1 MQVPRLSYCALYVG
15 PVVIFVVLSVGSV
28 LQKSPTYDETV
39 HLFAGYSYL
48 RWGDYRVNPEHP
60 PLVKMLAAAPL
71 LALDLDTARITPR
84 ERSVVQKDKN
94 YGWVLAHRFVFADN
108 DAETLFGQARWVM
121 LFLAVALAVCI
132 VLWARELYGAEA
144 GIAAAVLFCFDPNII
159 AHASIVQTDV
169 PFALFFFASTYF
181 FWRSLQKL
189 SWFNL
194 LMTAALFA
202 LASVT
207 KFSFLAIL
215 PAWFLVGLVKI
226 MSSEPLNS
234 PITSP
239 SVIAGRWKKTAFVST
254 VFIFALMFSYVAIWA
269 AYQFRFDA
277 VLYQRGQY
285 FIANRGVESPWLE
298 SLIELCRTH
307 FVLPEAWIFGVEDA
321 YRHMERAAYLNG
333 EISKTGFWMYFP
345 VAFIAK
351 TPVPTLLLIV
361 IAVVHLICVR
371 PRQGGALVLLAPAII
386 FFMLAVWSKLN
397 VGLRHIIP
405 VYPFLFVLIG
415 ATIGVLWKSGR
426 RPARF
431 SLIFIGLWLIG
442 STLWAYPNYLAYF
455 NEVAGGPS
463 RGHRILVDSSLDWG
477 QDLKELKKWM
487 GRNHVEKIQFAYFG
501 TADPAYYKIDAVYL
515 PGSVFVS
522 DPPLTDVAVT
532 PPYLAISETHLA
544 GLYLDQP
551 DRYARFRDQKPV
563 ARIGNSIRVYK
574 IMNNRVPIITTA
586 SQRRQNDLE

>member
-1 MQVPRLSYCALYVG
+1 MHMPRLSYYALYVA
-15 PVVIFVVLSVGSV
+15 PLVIFVVLSVGSV
-28 LQKSPTYDETV
+28 LQKSPTFDETV

-71 LALDLDTARITPR
+71 LALDLDSARITPR
-84 ERSVVQKDKN
+84 ERSGVQRDKN
-94 YGWVLAHRFVFADN
+94 YGWVLAHRFVFVDN
-108 DAETLFGQARWVM
+108 DAETLFGHARWVM
-121 LFLAVALAVCI
+121 LFMAAALAVC
-132 VLWARELYGAEA
+132 VGLWARELYGTEA
-144 GIAAAVLFCFDPNII
+144 AIAALVLFCFDPNII
-159 AHASIVQTDV
+159 AHATIVQTDV
-169 PFALFFFASTYF
+169 PFALFFFVSTYF
-181 FWRSLQKL
+181 FWRSLKEL

-207 KFSFLAIL
+207 KFSFLTIL
-215 PAWFLVGLVKI
+215 PAWLLVGLVKI
-226 MSSEPLNS
+226 MTSGSLTS

-239 SVIAGRWKKTAFVST
+239 AVIADRGKKAALVST
-254 VFIFALMFSYVAIWA
+254 IFIFTLVFSYVVIWA

-277 VLYQRGQY
+277 VLYQRGQF
-285 FIANRGVESPWLE
+285 FIANRGGESPWLE
-298 SLIELCRTH
+298 FLIQFCRAN
-307 FVLPEAWIFGVEDA
+307 FVLPEAWIFGIEDA
-321 YRHMERAAYLNG
+321 YHHMGRTAYLNG

-345 VAFIAK
+345 VAFVAK
-351 TPVPTLLLIV
+351 TPVPTLLLIL
-361 IAVVHLICVR
+361 IAVGHLIFVR
-371 PRQGGALVLLAPAII
+371 SRQGGAFVLLAPAII
-386 FFMLAVWSKLN
+386 FFLLAVWSKLN

-415 ATIGVLWKSGR
+415 GTIGAGWKSGR

-455 NEVAGGPS
+455 NEVAGGTS
-463 RGHRILVDSSLDWG
+463 RGHRILVDSNLDWG

-487 GRNHVEKIQFAYFG
+487 SRNQVEKIQFAYFG

-522 DPPLTDVAVT
+522 APPLNGVADT

-551 DRYARFRDQKPV
+551 DRYARFRQQKPV
-563 ARIGNSIRVYK
+563 ATIGNSIRVYK
-574 IMNNRVPIITTA
+574 IMNNRLPAEPA
-586 SQRRQNDLE
+586 SSMLAP

>member
-1 MQVPRLSYCALYVG
+1 MNVPRPIDRALYLV
-15 PVVIFVVLSVGSV
+15 PLLIFVALSLGSAM
-28 LQKSPTYDETV
+28 QKSPTYDETV

-108 DAETLFGQARWVM
+108 DAETLFGYARLVM
-121 LFLAVALAVCI
+121 LFLALALALCI
-132 VLWARELYGAEA
+132 VFWARELYGTEA
-144 GIAAAVLFCFDPNII
+144 AIVALFLFCFDPNLI

-181 FWRSLQKL
+181 FWRSLQEL
-189 SWFNL
+189 SWFNV
-194 LMTAALFA
+194 LMTATLFA

-215 PAWFLVGLVKI
+215 PVWFLMGLVKI
-226 MSSEPLNS
+226 MTSEPLKS

-239 SVIAGRWKKTAFVST
+239 SEITGRWKKAAFVST
-254 VFIFALMFSYVAIWA
+254 IFIFALMFSFVAIWA
-269 AYQFRFDA
+269 VYQFRFDA
-277 VLYQRGQY
+277 VLYQRGQF

-298 SLIELCRTH
+298 SLIKLCRTH

-321 YRHMERAAYLNG
+321 YHHMERTAYLNG

-361 IAVVHLICVR
+361 FAVGHLIFIR

-386 FFMLAVWSKLN
+386 FFLLAVWSKLN

-415 ATIGVLWKSGR
+415 GTIGAIWKSGLG
-426 RPARF
+426 PARL
-431 SLIFIGLWLIG
+431 SLILVGFWLIS
-442 STLWAYPNYLAYF
+442 STLWVYPNYLAYF
-455 NEVAGGPS
+455 NEIVGGAP
-463 RGHRILVDSSLDWG
+463 RGHKILVDSSLDWG

-487 GRNHVEKIQFAYFG
+487 SRNQVEKIQFAYFG
-501 TADPAYYKIDAVYL
+501 TADPAYYKIDALYL

-522 DPPLTDVAVT
+522 DPPLTGVAGT

-574 IMNNRVPIITTA
+574 IMNNQLPAEPAA
-586 SQRRQNDLE
+586 SSTPAP

>member
-1 MQVPRLSYCALYVG
+1 MHVPRLSYCALYVA
-15 PVVIFVVLSVGSV
+15 PVAIFVVLSIGSV
-28 LQKSPTYDETV
+28 VQKSPTYDETV

-48 RWGDYRVNPEHP
+48 SWGDYRVNPEHP

-71 LALDLDTARITPR
+71 LALNLDTARITPR
-84 ERSVVQKDKN
+84 ERGVVQKNKN
-94 YGWVLAHRFVFADN
+94 YGWVLAHRFVYADN
-108 DAETLFGQARWVM
+108 DAETLFGYARWVM
-121 LFLAVALAVCI
+121 LFLALALALCI
-132 VLWARELYGAEA
+132 VFWARELYGTEA
-144 GIAAAVLFCFDPNII
+144 AIAALVLFCFDPNLI

-181 FWRSLQKL
+181 FWRSLKEL

-226 MSSEPLNS
+226 MSPEPLNS

-239 SVIAGRWKKTAFVST
+239 SVIAGRWKKAAFLST
-254 VFIFALMFSYVAIWA
+254 IFIFALIFSYVAIWA

-285 FIANRGVESPWLE
+285 FIANRGVESPWLV

-361 IAVVHLICVR
+361 IAVGHLICVR
-371 PRQGGALVLLAPAII
+371 PRQGGALALLAPAII
-386 FFMLAVWSKLN
+386 FFLLAVWSKLN

-415 ATIGVLWKSGR
+415 GTVGVLWKSGR
-426 RPARF
+426 RLKRF
-431 SLIFIGLWLIG
+431 SLIFICLWLIG
-442 STLWAYPNYLAYF
+442 STLWVYPNYLAYF
-455 NEVAGGPS
+455 NEVTGGPS

-487 GRNHVEKIQFAYFG
+487 SRNQVEKIQFAYFG

-522 DPPLTDVAVT
+522 DPPLTDVAAT

-551 DRYARFRDQKPV
+551 DR
-563 ARIGNSIRVYK
+563 
-574 IMNNRVPIITTA
+574 
-586 SQRRQNDLE
+586 

>member
-1 MQVPRLSYCALYVG
+1 MHVPRLSYCALYVA
-15 PVVIFVVLSVGSV
+15 PAVIFVVLSIGSV

-48 RWGDYRVNPEHP
+48 KWGDYRVNPEHP

-108 DAETLFGQARWVM
+108 DAETLFGYARLVM
-121 LFLAVALAVCI
+121 LFLALALALCI

-144 GIAAAVLFCFDPNII
+144 AIAALVLFCFDPNII

-169 PFALFFFASTYF
+169 PFALFFLVSTYF
-181 FWRSLQKL
+181 FWRSLKEL

-226 MSSEPLNS
+226 MTSEPLKS

-239 SVIAGRWKKTAFVST
+239 SVITGRWKKAAFVST
-254 VFIFALMFSYVAIWA
+254 IIIFALMFSYVAIWA
-269 AYQFRFDA
+269 AYRFRFDA
-277 VLYQRGQY
+277 VLYQKGQF

-298 SLIELCRTH
+298 SLMEFCRTH

-361 IAVVHLICVR
+361 ITVGHMIFVR
-371 PRQGGALVLLAPAII
+371 PKQSGAFILLAAAII
-386 FFMLAVWSKLN
+386 FFLLAVWLKLN

-415 ATIGVLWKSGR
+415 GTIGAIWKSGL
-426 RPARF
+426 RPARL
-431 SLIFIGLWLIG
+431 SLIFVGCWLIS
-442 STLWAYPNYLAYF
+442 STLWVYPNYLAYF
-455 NEVAGGPS
+455 NEIVGGAP
-463 RGHRILVDSSLDWG
+463 RGHKILVDSSLDWG

-487 GRNHVEKIQFAYFG
+487 TQNRVKKIQFAYFG

-522 DPPLTDVAVT
+522 DPPLTDVAAT

-544 GLYLDQP
+544 GLYLDHR
-551 DRYARFRDQKPV
+551 DRYAKFRDQIPL
-563 ARIGNSIRVYK
+563 AIIGNSIRIYQ
-574 IMNNRVPIITTA
+574 IN
-586 SQRRQNDLE
+586 E

>member
-1 MQVPRLSYCALYVG
+1 MHVPRLSHCALYVA
-15 PVVIFVVLSVGSV
+15 PLVIFVVLSIGSV
-28 LQKSPTYDETV
+28 LQKSPTFDETV

-71 LALDLDTARITPR
+71 LALDLDSARITPR
-84 ERSVVQKDKN
+84 ERNVVQRDKN

-108 DAETLFGQARWVM
+108 DAETLFGHARLVM
-121 LFLAVALAVCI
+121 LFLTLALAVC
-132 VLWARELYGAEA
+132 VVFWTHELYGAEA
-144 GIAAAVLFCFDPNII
+144 AIAAVVLFCFDPNII
-159 AHASIVQTDV
+159 AHASIIQTDV

-181 FWRSLQKL
+181 FWRSLKEL

-194 LMTAALFA
+194 LMTASLFA

-207 KFSFLAIL
+207 KFSFLVIL

-239 SVIAGRWKKTAFVST
+239 SVIAGRWKKAAFVST
-254 VFIFALMFSYVAIWA
+254 IFIFALMFSYVAIWA

-285 FIANRGVESPWLE
+285 FIANLGVESPWLE

-361 IAVVHLICVR
+361 IAVGHLICVR
-371 PRQGGALVLLAPAII
+371 SRQDGALVLLAPAII
-386 FFMLAVWSKLN
+386 FFLLAVWSKLN

-415 ATIGVLWKSGR
+415 GTIGVLWKSGR
-426 RPARF
+426 CPARF
-431 SLIFIGLWLIG
+431 SFIFIGLWLIG

-463 RGHRILVDSSLDWG
+463 RGQRILVDSNLDWG

-487 GRNHVEKIQFAYFG
+487 SRNQVEKIQFAYFG

-522 DPPLTDVAVT
+522 DPPLTDVAAT
-532 PPYLAISETHLA
+532 PPYLAISVTHLT
-544 GLYLDQP
+544 GLYLDQR
-551 DRYARFRDQKPV
+551 DRYAKFRDQIPL
-563 ARIGNSIRVYK
+563 AIIGNSIRIYQ
-574 IMNNRVPIITTA
+574 IN
-586 SQRRQNDLE
+586 E